1 MKKRVVYTIIPVVLL
16 VLTAFFKNP
25 ARPYL
30 IAYQQSFSDT
40 IPVAVVA
47 ANGTATADN
56 DTSTATT
63 TANATGTKEI
73 EPSLRQKL
81 VMPGNHTN
89 IPPPEERIGP
99 NGEKGYVHDP
109 QWLLKNPKKFHIPP
123 DPPKGGQELCYA
135 PGNSTEG
142 AEGIVDVMKI
152 RNHIETSKESRD
164 VKLFCA
170 LYTYSGRVHFT
181 DAISETWGRK
191 CDGLLFASDNHSNET
206 GHVLL
211 KSNSRRGFSYKSMIQ
226 RVRTML
232 AYLYDNFLDDYDF
245 FHLSGDDVFMIV
257 ENMKEFLA
265 SDKVKQWDEV
275 PDQYV
280 FAGFWMQ
287 MGDKFYLGG
296 GSGYTISR
304 KALKAYVEGP
314 LQTCETGMEG
324 SAEDLVLMGICLN
337 NFTSKLI
344 YTADSS
350 GAHRYHQ
357 SPVWGM
363 YRQQGVKKA
372 LGAMQR
378 NAKIPQHFEKHAY
391 TSNSSVTFHR
401 HERPLELRRLELLL
415 YKDLDSECSK
425 FVENNTVYLDLLEAG
440 PGNKELLQQEAIT
453 NVTCPLP
460 DESFDANFPTGF
472 PQNLTFGR
480 FRNEKGRPFITQ
492 DFWVD
497 IVDNKRTFFLRPID
511 LGFPSMERL
520 RDWIRSRPHP
530 ITLVLNNNHDR
541 SWPEDLDNRTN
552 FELILN
558 ETNLHAVYAGNA
570 RKLDGYPKLKPLP
583 IGFKWQYR
591 KTTLFGE
598 PKDGRSAVYANN
610 TGTTPEEVETLFLSK
625 ERTPTVYFRSMMN
638 SNRRTRLYVRDTPAL
653 QMMRYSIPDLLNNT
667 AKNSMAWNLG
677 KITTEEYFQELKKH
691 SFIVSPPGNGLDT
704 HGTWEALS
712 AGCIPIVPKS
722 PLDSLFE
729 DLPVWLVESWDE
741 VTDESVER
749 MHEEMRGK
757 TYKWEKLFVPYWQ
770 EEIHRGLCKVSE
782 DS

>member
-1 MKKRVVYTIIPVVLL
+1 MSKPRRSRSICSGMNKRVVYTTIPVVLL
-16 VLTAFFKNP
+16 VLLAFFKNP
-25 ARPYL
+25 ARPSL
-30 IAYQQSFSDT
+30 IAYQKSISDT
-40 IPVAVVA
+40 IPVVAVVA

-56 DTSTATT
+56 DTTTATT
-63 TANATGTKEI
+63 TAIATGTKEI

-109 QWLLKNPKKFHIPP
+109 QWLMKNPKKFHIPP

-142 AEGIVDVMKI
+142 AEGIVDVMKN

-206 GHVLL
+206 GHMLL
-211 KSNSRRGFSYKSMIQ
+211 KSNSRRGFGYKSMIQ

-245 FHLSGDDVFMIV
+245 FHLSGDDVFIIV

-265 SDKVKQWDEV
+265 SDRVKQWDEV

-287 MGDKFYLGG
+287 MGGDKFYLGG

-314 LQTCETGMEG
+314 LQTCETGKEG

-363 YRQQGVKKA
+363 YRQHGVKFA
-372 LGAMQR
+372 LLAMQN

-440 PGNKELLQQEAIT
+440 PGN
-453 NVTCPLP
+453 
-460 DESFDANFPTGF
+460 
-472 PQNLTFGR
+472 
-480 FRNEKGRPFITQ
+480 
-492 DFWVD
+492 
-497 IVDNKRTFFLRPID
+497 
-511 LGFPSMERL
+511 
-520 RDWIRSRPHP
+520 
-530 ITLVLNNNHDR
+530 
-541 SWPEDLDNRTN
+541 
-552 FELILN
+552 
-558 ETNLHAVYAGNA
+558 
-570 RKLDGYPKLKPLP
+570 
-583 IGFKWQYR
+583 
-591 KTTLFGE
+591 
-598 PKDGRSAVYANN
+598 
-610 TGTTPEEVETLFLSK
+610 
-625 ERTPTVYFRSMMN
+625 
-638 SNRRTRLYVRDTPAL
+638 
-653 QMMRYSIPDLLNNT
+653 
-667 AKNSMAWNLG
+667 
-677 KITTEEYFQELKKH
+677 
-691 SFIVSPPGNGLDT
+691 
-704 HGTWEALS
+704 
-712 AGCIPIVPKS
+712 
-722 PLDSLFE
+722 
-729 DLPVWLVESWDE
+729 
-741 VTDESVER
+741 
-749 MHEEMRGK
+749 
-757 TYKWEKLFVPYWQ
+757 
-770 EEIHRGLCKVSE
+770 
-782 DS
+782 